1 MKVYA
6 IHKENT
12 FTTDYNV
19 IICSSKKLAEQKL
32 QELNEKYV
40 IWYKEKKYLF
50 DNSFSDYQNANY
62 IDWLYRN
69 PTPSK
74 YRVERLEVVT
84 K

>member
-1 MKVYA
+1 MNIYA

-19 IICSSKKLAEQKL
+19 IMCSSKKLAEQKL
-32 QELNEKYV
+32 EELDEKYV

-50 DNSFSDYQNANY
+50 DNSFSDYGNTNY
-62 IDWLYRN
+62 VDWVYRN
-69 PTPSK
+69 PKPSK
-74 YRVERLEVVT
+74 YRLEKLEIIT

>member
-19 IICSSKKLAEQKL
+19 IICSSKKLVERKL

-40 IWYKEKKYLF
+40 MWYKEKKYLS
-50 DNSFSDYQNANY
+50 DNGFSSYGNANY
-62 IDWLYRN
+62 VDWIYRN

-74 YRVERLEVVT
+74 YRFEEIEVIT

>member
-50 DNSFSDYQNANY
+50 DNSFSGYENANY